1 MNRQYFF
8 ALVNFSQIL
17 KFEGWLSRDVLKFMS
32 DDFDVFTVMLIAKQ
46 IFKVKN
52 FTEGNPRKTAISG
65 S

>member
-32 DDFDVFTVMLIAKQ
+32 DDFDVFTVCHA
-46 IFKVKN
+46 N
-52 FTEGNPRKTAISG
+52 C
-65 S
+65 